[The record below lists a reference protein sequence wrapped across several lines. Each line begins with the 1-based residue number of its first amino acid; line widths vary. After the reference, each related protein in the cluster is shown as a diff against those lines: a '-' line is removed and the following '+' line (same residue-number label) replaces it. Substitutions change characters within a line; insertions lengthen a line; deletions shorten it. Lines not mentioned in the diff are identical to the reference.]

1 MASEAV
7 DVKIGERYTQL
18 ESKRSEVLERA
29 RECAKLTI
37 PSLMPPDGHDEQT
50 RLYKPYQ
57 SMGARGVNNLSSK
70 LMLTLLPPNSP
81 FFKFTIDPALVEDSG
96 QDDAEMNSTLAEMES
111 ILVRDIESSGD
122 RVATFQWVRLLVVT
136 GNALL
141 YFPPTDQ
148 GGGMKVY
155 KLDQYVVVRD
165 PLGNILELIIK
176 EQIAPQAIKDE
187 AVKAKVLVEIKK
199 NEGVKN
205 YVDLFTR
212 AVLDRDTN
220 KWLVTQEVNN
230 EPMNESA
237 GEFEKDDLPYLALR
251 WNALANEDYGR
262 GHTDEAIGDL
272 RSLEGLSQARQE
284 AVSASAKVV
293 FFVDPNGTVNS
304 TKLANAENLEVI
316 EGRADEVTVLQ
327 TQKTSDL
334 QVVRE
339 SILDIKQDLAY
350 HYLLNSSI
358 QRNAERVT
366 AEEIRTMAQELEDSL
381 GGTYTVLSQEFQKP
395 YVKIKIVRMTAE
407 GKFPED
413 AKEIDP
419 VITTGLDGLGR
430 GQDYNKISQFL
441 AGVSQLGEQAVKQI
455 NYNTVVI
462 QLATAVGL
470 KAEDYVISQEQQ
482 AKTAQDEQVSGV
494 IDKATG
500 PVAGAMAK
508 GMVEQGTQEGV

>member
-1 MASEAV
+1 MAEEI
-7 DVKIGERYTQL
+7 VKISERYTQL

-81 FFKFTIDPALVEDSG
+81 FFKFTIDPELVAESG
-96 QDDAEMNSTLAEMES
+96 GDDTTINATLAEMES
-111 ILVRDIESSGD
+111 VLVQDIESSGD

-165 PLGNILELIIK
+165 PLGNLLEVVIK
-176 EQIAPQAIKDE
+176 EQIAPQAIADD
-187 AVKAKVLVEIKK
+187 AVKAKVITEIKK
-199 NEGVKN
+199 NDSGKN
-205 YVDLFTR
+205 YVDLYTR
-212 AVLDRDTN
+212 AVLDRDKG
-220 KWLVTQEVNN
+220 KWLITQEVNGVELPN
-230 EPMNESA
+230 A
-237 GEFEKDDLPYLALR
+237 KGEFEKDELPYLALR
-251 WNALANEDYGR
+251 WNALASEDYGR

-284 AVSASAKVV
+284 ATSASAKVV
-293 FFVDPNGTVNS
+293 FFVDPNGTVS
-304 TKLANAENLEVI
+304 AQKLANCENLEVI
-316 EGRADEVTVLQ
+316 EGRADEVTTLQ
-327 TQKTSDL
+327 VQKNSDL

-358 QRNAERVT
+358 QRTAERVT

-381 GGTYTVLSQEFQKP
+381 GGTYTILSQEFQKP
-395 YVKIKIVRMTAE
+395 YVKIKIANMLKE

-413 AKEIDP
+413 AREIDP

-441 AGVSQLGEQAVKQI
+441 AGVSQLGEQAQAQI
-455 NYNTVVI
+455 NYNTVVV
-462 QLATAVGL
+462 QLATSVGL

-482 AKTAQDEQVSGV
+482 AQNAQTAQANKMVEN
-494 IDKATG
+494 ATG

-508 GMVEQGTQEGV
+508 NMTAEDMAGMM